1 MKFQTCLTKCLLC
14 LQVQRIILHQD
25 ENGQLRV
32 VDMATEEQVKRMLE
46 ARGLSQ
52 STAGETMVVH
62 VSTKRLVS
70 LSQIVIK
77 VEITTC

>member
-1 MKFQTCLTKCLLC
+1 MC

-62 VSTKRLVS
+62 VSTGRLV
-70 LSQIVIK
+70 LLWQIVIK
-77 VEITTC
+77 VEITTR